1 MSSAKKKIKILIIV
15 LLFFF
20 SFLIF
25 KAVESSLVYYLT
37 VSEAVEVRAQSKIK
51 RLRVSGIVEKGSIRK
66 NMDGSITFNIT
77 DLEKS
82 MQVEYKGE
90 IPDIFKDEIEAVV
103 EGELV
108 DKTFFANKLFAKC
121 PTKYE
126 EDLAFDKKVSL
137 AK

>member
-1 MSSAKKKIKILIIV
+1 MSAPKKKIKIFVIV
-15 LLFFF
+15 LLLFF

-37 VSEAVEVRAQSKIK
+37 VTEALEAKSQSQLK
-51 RLRVSGIVEKGSIRK
+51 RLRVSGIVEKGSIKK
-66 NMDGSITFNIT
+66 NLDGSIDFNIT
-77 DLEKS
+77 DFNKIIHV
-82 MQVEYKGE
+82 QYKGE

-103 EGELV
+103 EGNLV
-108 DKTFFANKLFAKC
+108 NKTFIANKLFAKC

-126 EDLAFDKKVSL
+126 DEPISNNKVSL